1 MPDSTRSTAL
11 VLVLSV
17 ALVASAAFVGVGFG
31 QQAEDDADDTELST
45 QNTSYLRIAHAAPGA
60 ASVDVSVDNET
71 VAEGVAFD
79 TFSDYIALES
89 GNHTITVSVVDTPDE
104 VVFNE
109 TVDLEPRSVT
119 TVTAAIA
126 ANDSEG
132 GVVPVAYDDSAATPA
147 DDEAALRIAHLS
159 PNAPAVDIVAVESGE
174 DSATEETATETE
186 ANETDEET
194 ATEEAEA
201 TDEAATG
208 ETVLA
213 ENVSYTEATE
223 YANVPAG
230 DYTVEVRVAAEDNDG
245 SVVAS
250 TDLSLESG
258 VAHTAWALGN
268 VPEDGEEMPPTFRV
282 ATTQDASK
290 TIDFPGA
297 ENETEETDT
306 ETESE
311 DGETTEEET
320 TEEETTDEETTEE
333 ETTDEETTEEE
344 TTDEETTEEE
354 TTDEETTTDEEA
366 TEEETTD
373 EEATEEETTDEETTE
388 EETTDEETTTD
399 EEATEEETTDEET
412 TTDEEATETEAAT

>member
-174 DSATEETATETE
+174 ETATETE

-194 ATEEAEA
+194 ATEEEEA
-201 TDEAATG
+201 TDGAATG

-320 TEEETTDEETTEE
+320 TDEETTEEETTDEETTEE

-373 EEATEEETTDEETTE
+373 EE
-388 EETTDEETTTD
+388 
-399 EEATEEETTDEET
+399 T

>member
-1 MPDSTRSTAL
+1 MPDNTRSTAL

-174 DSATEETATETE
+174 DNATEETATETE

-194 ATEEAEA
+194 ATEEE
-201 TDEAATG
+201 EATG
-208 ETVLA
+208 EMVLA

-250 TDLSLESG
+250 TDLTLESG

-282 ATTQDASK
+282 VTTQDASR

-297 ENETEETDT
+297 GNETEGTDT

-311 DGETTEEET
+311 EEETTEEET
-320 TEEETTDEETTEE
+320 TEEETTEEETTEE
-333 ETTDEETTEEE
+333 ETTEEE
-344 TTDEETTEEE
+344 
-354 TTDEETTTDEEA
+354 A
-366 TEEETTD
+366 
-373 EEATEEETTDEETTE
+373 
-388 EETTDEETTTD
+388 
-399 EEATEEETTDEET
+399 